1 MKRRV
6 ITPRVKDKK
15 GRFVTKQEAAK
26 KGYEA
31 YELEQTLIK
40 ECKALD
46 IELSEGYTLTELF
59 MAVRQALPLDKIQKM
74 IGRCM
79 QHLLNNISELKP
91 KEAHDIIYAW
101 VKPQVP
107 SQVVAQ
113 LREPTPLKDEQE
125 IEDVLEKLAKI
136 GREHPSLAPI
146 IVNEL
151 YDGTTNPR

>member
-1 MKRRV
+1 MKRQV
-6 ITPRVKDKK
+6 KTPRVKDKK

-31 YELEQTLIK
+31 YQLEQTLIK

-59 MAVRQALPLDKIQKM
+59 MAVRQALPLDKVQKM

-101 VKPQVP
+101 VKPQIP

-113 LREPTPLKDEQE
+113 LREPTPARDMQEAEQ
-125 IEDVLEKLAKI
+125 ILEKIAKI

-151 YDGTTNPR
+151 YDETTNPR

>member
-1 MKRRV
+1 MKKTKVLTQAKDRRG
-6 ITPRVKDKK
+6 RFLSVKETQKK
-15 GRFVTKQEAAK
+15 GL
-26 KGYEA
+26 EA
-31 YELEQTLIK
+31 YQLEQTLIK

-101 VKPQVP
+101 VKPQIP

-125 IEDVLEKLAKI
+125 VADVLEKIAKI

>member
-1 MKRRV
+1 MKKTKVLTQAKDRRG
-6 ITPRVKDKK
+6 RFLSVKETQKK
-15 GRFVTKQEAAK
+15 GL
-26 KGYEA
+26 EA

-91 KEAHDIIYAW
+91 KEAHDIIYA
-101 VKPQVP
+101 
-107 SQVVAQ
+107 
-113 LREPTPLKDEQE
+113 
-125 IEDVLEKLAKI
+125 
-136 GREHPSLAPI
+136 
-146 IVNEL
+146 
-151 YDGTTNPR
+151 

>member
-1 MKRRV
+1 
-6 ITPRVKDKK
+6 
-15 GRFVTKQEAAK
+15 
-26 KGYEA
+26 
-31 YELEQTLIK
+31 
-40 ECKALD
+40 
-46 IELSEGYTLTELF
+46 
-59 MAVRQALPLDKIQKM
+59 
-74 IGRCM
+74 M

-101 VKPQVP
+101 VKPQIP

-125 IEDVLEKLAKI
+125 IEDVLEKIAKI

-151 YDGTTNPR
+151 YNESTNPR